1 MGNWI
6 RRFSDQI
13 IAATSGLLS
22 LCVYTATLAPSVLM
36 ADAGEFQFAA
46 PLAAIAHPTGYP
58 LYLILGWLWSQ
69 IYPFGTPAYKMN
81 LLSAVFA
88 SAAVSLMYLVLL
100 RFIRL
105 AGFLRHPG
113 LHRGIALL
121 AALLLAFSP
130 TFWSQAVIA
139 EVYALNALL
148 TAGLLYALL
157 TWLQDGKDWKGLIP
171 TAAFFGLGLAHHRT
185 IILWLPAI
193 ILTIWLAEAGS
204 RPKRLAW
211 KHLAWLLVPAL
222 LPLLVYLY
230 VPIRAPATPYL
241 EIPLRSDAPL
251 RLYTP
256 SLAGF
261 LNYVLGRSFEGA
273 IRFQLLTPARLEM
286 AAGFLDQQFSPAGI
300 ILGLVGLAWLVWE
313 RRWLLLALTAGAVL
327 PLIGFN
333 CVYDIGDIA
342 VFFIPVYQLWAI
354 WMGLG
359 ITWLCRQAGDLVVR
373 LGTRSA
379 RNGLLRFGRFSMGSH
394 HFAGWVVLTITF
406 ALPIYLF
413 IQTLPH
419 ADRHNDWDAWIYWKR
434 ILAEPL
440 PAGAVLVS
448 NDRDEIMPLWYFQY
462 IESARPDLIGLFP
475 QIMMND
481 HAWED
486 IGLVIDQ
493 ALASGR
499 PVYLIKPMPG
509 MEVKYRLASAGA
521 EMVKVEGYAA
531 ESAPQRPADA
541 PIGDVIRLVGYDHS
555 PYSVVPGQDLTVT
568 LYWEPLARMK
578 ANYSSFVQLLDQAGN
593 RVAGSDHL
601 PGGDYYPTRLW
612 KPGERLA
619 DTHHFTVPAD
629 LPPGPYQL
637 YAGLYLYPSIER
649 LGDARLGFVGVKTT
663 VESIPRI
670 MPHPLQVRFGDVI
683 LLWGYEY
690 RKEGQSILLTLE
702 WQALQEMAINY
713 TTFIHLVD
721 SAGTIVS
728 QADSQPRGGS
738 YPTSIWDKGEV
749 VIDAY
754 RLPIELDT
762 PAGEYSLIMGLY
774 RLETMQRLPAF
785 DEHGN
790 PLGDA
795 VLLAKITWP

>member
-1 MGNWI
+1 MGDWI
-6 RRFSDQI
+6 RRFSDHI
-13 IAATSGLLS
+13 IAAASGLLS
-22 LCVYTATLAPSVLM
+22 LCVYSATLAPSVLM

-88 SAAVSLMYLVLL
+88 AAAAAVMYLVFL
-100 RFIRL
+100 RFIRM

-139 EVYALNALL
+139 EVYALNTLL
-148 TAGLLYALL
+148 TAGLLYTLL
-157 TWLQDGKDWKGLIP
+157 GWLQGERTWKGLIP
-171 TAAFFGLGLAHHRT
+171 TAVFFGLGLAHHRT
-185 IILWLPAI
+185 IILWLPALV
-193 ILTIWLAEAGS
+193 LTVWLAEAGS
-204 RPKRLAW
+204 RQKRLEW
-211 KHLAWLLVPAL
+211 KHLAWLLAPAL

-241 EIPLRSDAPL
+241 EIPLRPDAPL
-251 RLYTP
+251 RLYDP

-273 IRFQLLTPARLEM
+273 VRLQLLTPARLGM
-286 AAGFLDQQFSPAGI
+286 ALGLLDQQFTAAGI
-300 ILGLVGLAWLVWE
+300 ILGLAGLVCLVWE
-313 RRWLLLALTAGAVL
+313 RRWLLLALTAGAFL
-327 PLIGFN
+327 PLLGFN
-333 CVYDIGDIA
+333 LVYDIGDIA
-342 VFFIPVYQLWAI
+342 VFFIPLYQIWAI

-359 ITWLCRQAGDLVVR
+359 TAWLCRQAGDLMVR
-373 LGTRSA
+373 LRTRSE
-379 RNGLLRFGRFSMGSH
+379 RNGLLRLGRFSVGSH
-394 HFAGWVVLTITF
+394 HFAGVVVLAVTF

-413 IQTLPH
+413 FQTLPH
-419 ADRHNDWDAWIYWKR
+419 ADRHNDWQAWLFWKR
-434 ILAEPL
+434 ILAQPL
-440 PAGAVLVS
+440 PAGAVLIS

-462 IESARPDLIGLFP
+462 IEGERTDLIGLFP
-475 QIMMND
+475 QVVMND
-481 HAWED
+481 PAWKD
-486 IGLVIDQ
+486 IGQVVDQ

-509 MEVKYRLASAGA
+509 MEVKYRLTPAGRDL
-521 EMVKVEGYAA
+521 VQVEGYAA
-531 ESAPQRPADA
+531 EGTPQRPADVT
-541 PIGDVIRLVGYDHS
+541 IGGVIRLVGYDHS

-568 LYWEPLARMK
+568 LYWEPLARMN

-637 YAGLYLYPSIER
+637 FAGLYLYPSMER

-663 VESIPRI
+663 IETTIRI
-670 MPHPLQVRFGDVI
+670 MPHPIQVRFGDVI
-683 LLWGYEY
+683 QLWGYEL

-702 WQALQEMAINY
+702 WQALREMPINY
-713 TTFIHLVD
+713 TTFVHLVD

-762 PAGEYSLIMGLY
+762 PAGEYSLIVGLY
-774 RLETMQRLPAF
+774 QLETMQRLPAF
-785 DEHGN
+785 NERGS

-795 VLLAKITWP
+795 ILLAKITWP

>member
-1 MGNWI
+1 MGDWI
-6 RRFSDQI
+6 RRFSDHI
-13 IAATSGLLS
+13 IAAASGLLS
-22 LCVYTATLAPSVLM
+22 LCVYSATLAPSVLM

-69 IYPFGTPAYKMN
+69 LYPFGTPAYKMN

-88 SAAVSLMYLVLL
+88 AAAVAVMYLVAL
-100 RFIRL
+100 RVIRI

-121 AALLLAFSP
+121 SALLLAFSL

-148 TAGLLYALL
+148 IAGLLYTLL
-157 TWLQDGKDWKGLIP
+157 GWLQGDRGWKGLIP
-171 TAAFFGLGLAHHRT
+171 TALFFGLGLAHHRT

-193 ILTIWLAEAGS
+193 VLTIWLAEAGS
-204 RPKRLAW
+204 REKRLEW
-211 KHLAWLLVPAL
+211 KHLAWLLAPAL

-241 EIPLRSDAPL
+241 EIPLRPEKPL
-251 RLYTP
+251 RLYDP

-273 IRFQLLTPARLEM
+273 VRLRLLTPARLEM
-286 AAGFLDQQFSPAGI
+286 AIGLLNQQFTPVGI
-300 ILGLVGLAWLVWE
+300 ILGLLGFVWLIRE
-313 RRWLLLALTAGAVL
+313 RRWLLLALTAGAFL
-327 PLIGFN
+327 PLLGFN
-333 CVYDIGDIA
+333 LVYDIGDIA
-342 VFFIPVYQLWAI
+342 VFFIPVYQIWAI

-359 ITWLCRQAGDLVVR
+359 TAWLCRQAGDLMVR
-373 LGTRSA
+373 LRTRSA
-379 RNGLLRFGRFSMGSH
+379 RNGLLHFGRFSVGSH
-394 HFAGWVVLTITF
+394 HFAGLVVLAVTF
-406 ALPIYLF
+406 ALPVYLF
-413 IQTLPH
+413 FQTLPH
-419 ADRHNDWDAWIYWKR
+419 VDRHTDWQAWLFWKR
-434 ILAEPL
+434 ILAQPL
-440 PAGAVLVS
+440 PAGAVLIS

-462 IESARPDLIGLFP
+462 IEGQRTDLIGLFP
-475 QIMMND
+475 QVVMND
-481 HAWED
+481 PAWED
-486 IGLVIDQ
+486 IGQVVDQ
-493 ALASGR
+493 ALTSGR

-509 MEVKYRLASAGA
+509 IEVKYRLTPAGSGL
-521 EMVKVEGYAA
+521 VQVTGYAA
-531 ESAPQRPADA
+531 DSPPQRPADVT
-541 PIGDVIRLVGYDHS
+541 IGGVIRLVGYDHS

-568 LYWEPLARMK
+568 LYWEPLGRMN

-612 KPGERLA
+612 KPGERLV

-637 YAGLYLYPSIER
+637 FAGLYLYPSMER

-663 VESIPRI
+663 IESTPRI

-683 LLWGYEY
+683 QLWGYEL

-702 WQALQEMAINY
+702 WQALREMPINY
-713 TTFIHLVD
+713 TTFVHLVD
-721 SAGTIVS
+721 STGAIVS

-754 RLPIELDT
+754 RLPIEMDT

-774 RLETMQRLPAF
+774 QLETMQRLPAF
-785 DEHGN
+785 DEHGS

-795 VLLAKITWP
+795 ILLTKIAWP

>member
-1 MGNWI
+1 MGEWI
-6 RRFSDQI
+6 RRFSDHI
-13 IAATSGLLS
+13 IAAASGLLS
-22 LCVYTATLAPSVLM
+22 LCVYSATLAPSVLM

-58 LYLILGWLWSQ
+58 LYLILGWLWSRL
-69 IYPFGTPAYKMN
+69 YPFGTPAYKMN

-88 SAAVSLMYLVLL
+88 AAAVAVMYLVAL
-100 RFIRL
+100 RFIRI

-130 TFWSQAVIA
+130 AFWSQAVIT

-148 TAGLLYALL
+148 IAGLLYTLL
-157 TWLQDGKDWKGLIP
+157 GWLQGDRGWKGLIP
-171 TAAFFGLGLAHHRT
+171 TALFFGLGLAHHRT

-193 ILTIWLAEAGS
+193 VLTIWLAEAGS
-204 RPKRLAW
+204 REMRLEW
-211 KHLAWLLVPAL
+211 KHLAWLLAPAL

-241 EIPLRSDAPL
+241 EIPLRPGEPL
-251 RLYTP
+251 RLYDP

-273 IRFQLLTPARLEM
+273 VRLRLLTPARLEM
-286 AAGFLDQQFSPAGI
+286 AIGLLNQQFTPVGI
-300 ILGLVGLAWLVWE
+300 ILGLLGFAWLIWE
-313 RRWLLLALTAGAVL
+313 RRWLLFALTAGAFL
-327 PLIGFN
+327 PLLGFN
-333 CVYDIGDIA
+333 LIYGIGDIA
-342 VFFIPVYQLWAI
+342 VFFIPVYQIWAI

-359 ITWLCRQAGDLVVR
+359 TAWLCRQAGDLMVR
-373 LGTRSA
+373 LRTRSA
-379 RNGLLRFGRFSMGSH
+379 RNGLLHFGRFSVGSH
-394 HFAGWVVLTITF
+394 HFAGLVVLAVTF
-406 ALPIYLF
+406 ALPVYLF
-413 IQTLPH
+413 FQTLPH
-419 ADRHNDWDAWIYWKR
+419 VDRHTDWQAWLFWKR
-434 ILAEPL
+434 ILAQPL
-440 PAGAVLVS
+440 PAGAVLIS

-462 IESARPDLIGLFP
+462 IEGQRPDLIGLFP
-475 QIMMND
+475 QVVMND
-481 HAWED
+481 PGWED
-486 IGLVIDQ
+486 IGQVVDQ

-509 MEVKYRLASAGA
+509 IEVKYRLTPAGSGL
-521 EMVKVEGYAA
+521 VQVTGYAA
-531 ESAPQRPADA
+531 ESPPQRPADVT
-541 PIGDVIRLVGYDHS
+541 IGDVIRLVGYDHS

-568 LYWEPLARMK
+568 LYWEPLGRMNT
-578 ANYSSFVQLLDQAGN
+578 NYSSFVQLLDQAGN

-637 YAGLYLYPSIER
+637 FAGLYLYPSMER

-663 VESIPRI
+663 IESFPRI

-683 LLWGYEY
+683 QLWGYEF

-702 WQALQEMAINY
+702 WQALREMPINY
-713 TTFIHLVD
+713 TTFVHLVD
-721 SAGTIVS
+721 SAGNIVS

-762 PAGEYSLIMGLY
+762 PAGEYFLIMGLY
-774 RLETMQRLPAF
+774 QLETMQRLPAF

-795 VLLAKITWP
+795 ILLTKITWP